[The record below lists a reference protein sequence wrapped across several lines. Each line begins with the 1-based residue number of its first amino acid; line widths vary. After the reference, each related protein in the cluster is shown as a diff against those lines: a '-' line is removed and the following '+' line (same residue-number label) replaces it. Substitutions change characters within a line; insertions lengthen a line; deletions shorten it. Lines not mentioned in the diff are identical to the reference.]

1 MMNSQGDA
9 VELMIDGIAFFFE
22 VIDMFESEPY
32 SKFWLLPVRCR
43 GPNSESDI
51 LRLYSDYT
59 YILVDAQGT
68 VEKIEDSQD

>member
-43 GPNSESDI
+43 GPNSESDY
-51 LRLYSDYT
+51 LA
-59 YILVDAQGT
+59 LVF
-68 VEKIEDSQD
+68 